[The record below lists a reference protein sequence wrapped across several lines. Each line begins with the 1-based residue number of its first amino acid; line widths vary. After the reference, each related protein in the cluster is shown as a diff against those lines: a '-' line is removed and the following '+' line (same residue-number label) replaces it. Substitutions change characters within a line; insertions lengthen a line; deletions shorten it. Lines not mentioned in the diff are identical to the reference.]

1 MALPAA
7 APPRVT
13 ARDCSLARVS
23 IPDYHVHTEW
33 SYDAPRGAMEKSCE
47 RAIEIGL
54 PAIAFTD
61 HADFVTVNPGQYC
74 VDIAGYLEAV
84 ERCRSKFKNLRILSG
99 VELGEPH
106 WFPDETRRVLGAGRL
121 DHVLGSVHCVRI
133 GGRILDAS
141 QLSKSPDVDP
151 AAFTRAF
158 FDETLAMLDAGV
170 FQTLAHI
177 DYPKRY
183 WPEYSEQD
191 FEEKLRAILAAAVGN
206 DLVLEVNTTRGN
218 VLCPSPA
225 VLGWWREAGGRAVS
239 FGSDAHDPAKVAAGF
254 EAAAAVVEAAGFKP
268 AAEPTALWRR

>member
-1 MALPAA
+1 MSA
-7 APPRVT
+7 
-13 ARDCSLARVS
+13 

-74 VDIAGYLEAV
+74 VDIAGYLDAV
-84 ERCRSKFKNLRILSG
+84 ERCRSKFKSLRILSG

-106 WFPDETRRVLGAGRL
+106 WFPEETRRILSAGKL

-133 GGRILDAS
+133 SHRVLDAS
-141 QLSKSPDVDP
+141 QLKHTPAVD
-151 AAFTRAF
+151 AHEFAHRYYN
-158 FDETLAMLDAGV
+158 ELLAMIEGGQEFTV
-170 FQTLAHI
+170 LAHI

-183 WPEYSEQD
+183 WPSNAGSYDDHE
-191 FEEKLRAILAAAVGN
+191 FEEAIRAVLKAAAKRG
-206 DLVLEVNTTRGN
+206 LVLEMNTTRGN
-218 VLCPSPA
+218 VLCPSAA
-225 VLGWWREAGGRAVS
+225 VLGWWRELGGSAVS
-239 FGSDAHDPAKVAAGF
+239 FGSDAHDPDRVAAGF
-254 EAAAAVVEAAGFKP
+254 EAAAQMVEAAGFKP

>member
-1 MALPAA
+1 MA
-7 APPRVT
+7 
-13 ARDCSLARVS
+13 S

-74 VDIAGYLEAV
+74 VDIAGYLDAV
-84 ERCRSKFKNLRILSG
+84 ERCRSKFKSLRILSG

-121 DHVLGSVHCVRI
+121 EHVLGSVHCVRI

-151 AAFTRAF
+151 AEFTHAF
-158 FDETLAMLDAGV
+158 FDETLAMLQSGV

-177 DYPKRY
+177 DYPRRY
-183 WPEYSEQD
+183 WSEYREED
-191 FEEKLRAILAAAVGN
+191 FEEQLRTILAAAVKN
-206 DLVLEVNTTRGN
+206 ELILEVNTTRGN
-218 VLCPSPA
+218 VLCPSAA
-225 VLGWWREAGGRAVS
+225 VLGWWRELGGSAVS
-239 FGSDAHDPAKVAAGF
+239 FGSDAHDPGRIAAGF
-254 EAAAAVVEAAGFKP
+254 EAAAQIVEAAGFKP
-268 AAEPTALWRR
+268 AAEPTALWHR

>member
-1 MALPAA
+1 MA
-7 APPRVT
+7 
-13 ARDCSLARVS
+13 S

-33 SYDAPRGAMEKSCE
+33 SYDAPRGSMEKSCE
-47 RAIEIGL
+47 RAIELGL

-61 HADFVTVNPGQYC
+61 HADFVKVHPDQYC

-84 ERCRSKFKNLRILSG
+84 ERCRGKFKDLRILSG

-106 WFPDETRRVLGAGRL
+106 WFPDETRQVLSAGKL

-133 GGRILDAS
+133 GGGILDAS

-151 AAFTRAF
+151 AAFTQAF
-158 FDETLAMLDAGV
+158 FDETLAMLDTGV

-183 WPEYSEQD
+183 WREYREED
-191 FEEKLRAILAAAVGN
+191 FEEQLRAVLAAAVKN
-206 DLVLEVNTTRGN
+206 ELVLEVNTTRGN
-218 VLCPSPA
+218 VLCPGAA
-225 VLGWWREAGGRAVS
+225 VLGWWREAGGKAVS
-239 FGSDAHDPAKVAAGF
+239 FGSDAHDPDRVAAGF
-254 EAAAAVVEAAGFKP
+254 EAAGQMVEAAGFKP

>member
-1 MALPAA
+1 M
-7 APPRVT
+7 
-13 ARDCSLARVS
+13 S

-33 SYDAPRGAMEKSCE
+33 SYDAPRGAMEQSCE
-47 RAIEIGL
+47 RAIGIGL

-61 HADFVTVNPGQYC
+61 HADFVTVHPGQYC

-84 ERCRSKFKNLRILSG
+84 ERCRSKFKSLRILSG

-106 WFPDETRRVLGAGRL
+106 WFPDETRKVLGAGRL
-121 DHVLGSVHCVRI
+121 DHVLGSVHCARI

-151 AAFTRAF
+151 ADFTHAF

-183 WPEYSEQD
+183 WREYREED
-191 FEEKLRAILAAAVGN
+191 FEEQLRVVLAAAVKN
-206 DLVLEVNTTRGN
+206 ELVLEVNTTRGN
-218 VLCPSPA
+218 VLCPSA
-225 VLGWWREAGGRAVS
+225 TILGWWRELGGSAVS
-239 FGSDAHDPAKVAAGF
+239 FGSDAHDPDRIAAGF
-254 EAAAAVVEAAGFKP
+254 EAAAEMVEAAGFKP